1 MTRTIA
7 VLLLAGCGNRIEV
20 YQPGEPG
27 FTAYEQP
34 ETAGECTTDL
44 QCTTN
49 GCGNH
54 CTSIDT
60 EPFIGTCEYAAHN
73 DFAACG
79 CVEQRCRWFST
90 DPVRP
95 ALVD

>member
-1 MTRTIA
+1 MLA
-7 VLLLAGCGNRIEV
+7 AGLLVGCGDRFEV

-27 FTAYEQP
+27 FSAYEQP
-34 ETAGECTTDL
+34 ETDGECQTDL

-54 CTSIDT
+54 CTSTAT
-60 EPFIGTCEYAAHN
+60 ESFVGTCEYAAHN

-79 CVEQRCRWFST
+79 CVDQRCRWFS
-90 DPVRP
+90 DGPVTA